1 MSTIE
6 SIGLQEKVVSGVK
19 NRPSRSTDGEY
30 SIDLLGVLRRRFPI
44 ILASTVLGGAAGAAY
59 FMLAPASFQSNSQIL
74 LMQNDS
80 GAMVSNV
87 KNAEQSISED
97 LLATHMSLIQSSK
110 ILLSALKTEVPAEYT
125 RSALADDGSQ
135 PETAEEA
142 EEANTQVQAEAHV
155 ESQAKAQTE
164 AQTASH
170 EETSE
175 PMTLG
180 KLPSILN
187 KLNADE
193 TVVKYI
199 QDHLYVTRGGQGQAK
214 DARILSVGFR
224 HSNPEEARL
233 VVNAIVKEYT
243 SYVQTK
249 FKDINR
255 EAVDLIQKAREELQ
269 TEIED
274 RYDEYREFRLKAPIL
289 PGSASETNV
298 FAVRYEE
305 LSNEISRLNL
315 KIDESTGRLELV
327 KERLKELESVPNTLD
342 IEKLAL
348 IDLENAQ
355 RLGILVTVERGEA
368 QTASFQALQP
378 ERMAGATAEYS
389 SLLLLKAELRKSQ
402 KDLGEQHPK
411 VLSLRAQIQEMEDY
425 KSKKDS
431 VLGVNTEAPQLTP
444 DDVMK
449 AYLRLLQS
457 DLDALVR
464 NRTDVEVRLLEA
476 EEQAKGLVDYEL
488 QNEEFSRSLT
498 RQEDLFDSVVTR
510 LRDINMK
517 QESSSLILEVIQDA
531 ELGEKVSPKLPIAGA
546 IAIAMTLLF
555 SGGGV
560 LAAEFVDKRVHS
572 SEEIEEHLGTSVLSH
587 IVDFGADTET
597 RKSVKSRFIAGMNL
611 APRVLTYHLPGCRAS
626 ESYRTVRAEL
636 IFQTSNQRS
645 VIAVTS
651 PNQGDGK
658 STTTVNLAVSIARA
672 GKSVLL
678 LEADMRRPSLSNLVA
693 ITAKAALSD
702 YLQGKCEL
710 DSTITKVMDGLS
722 VIAGGNS
729 SDNASELLSGAKFA
743 DLLMNLRKQYDF
755 VLVDCPPML
764 PVSDPTIVAP
774 MVDGVILVVSS
785 KQNSVN
791 DLKECRRI
799 LESKNAKVCGAI
811 VNRVAAS
818 SSSGYYYGSYTQNAH
833 YSPTT

>member
-6 SIGLQEKVVSGVK
+6 SIGFQEKVVGSAK
-19 NRPSRSTDGEY
+19 QRPSRSTDGEY
-30 SIDLLGVLRRRFPI
+30 SLDLLGVLRRRFPI

-59 FMLAPASFQSNSQIL
+59 FMLAPALFQSNCQIL

-87 KNAEQSISED
+87 KNGEQSISED

-110 ILLSALKTEVPAEYT
+110 ILLSALQTEVPAEHI
-125 RSALADDGSQ
+125 RLNVVDNGSQ
-135 PETAEEA
+135 SSSAPESEETNPEDQSEHQGQA
-142 EEANTQVQAEAHV
+142 TVEVQGEPI
-155 ESQAKAQTE
+155 SQAPSQ
-164 AQTASH
+164 
-170 EETSE
+170 

-180 KLPSILN
+180 NLPSILD
-187 KLNADE
+187 KLDADE
-193 TVVKYI
+193 SVVKYI
-199 QDHLYVTRGGQGQAK
+199 QDHLYVTRGGEGRAR

-224 HSNPEEARL
+224 HSNPEEAAL

-269 TEIED
+269 TEIDD
-274 RYDEYREFRLKAPIL
+274 RYEDYREFRLKAPIL
-289 PGSASETNV
+289 PGSASDTNV
-298 FAVRYEE
+298 FATRYEE

-327 KERLKELESVPNTLD
+327 KDRLKELGAVPNTLD

-355 RLGILVTVERGEA
+355 RLGILVTVERGES
-368 QTASFQALQP
+368 QTAAFQALQP

-389 SLLLLKAELRKSQ
+389 SMLQLKAELRKSQ

-425 KSKKDS
+425 KSKKES
-431 VLGVNTEAPQLTP
+431 LLGVNTETPQLTP

-449 AYLRLLQS
+449 AYIRLLQS
-457 DLDALVR
+457 DLDALIR
-464 NRTDVEVRLLEA
+464 NRTDVEARLLEA
-476 EEQAKGLVDYEL
+476 EQQAKGLVDYEL
-488 QNEEFSRSLT
+488 QNEEYSRGLR
-498 RQEDLFDSVVTR
+498 RQEDLFDSVVAR

-517 QESSSLILEVIQDA
+517 QESSSLIIEVIQDA
-531 ELGEKVSPKLPIAGA
+531 EVGEKVSPKLSIAGA

-560 LAAEFVDKRVHS
+560 LASEFVDKRVHS
-572 SEEIEEHLGTSVLSH
+572 SDEIEEHLGTNVLAH

-597 RKSVKSRFIAGMNL
+597 RKCVKTKFKAGMNL
-611 APRVLTYHLPGCRAS
+611 SPRVLAWHLPGCRAS

-636 IFQTSNQRS
+636 IFQTSNRRS

-678 LEADMRRPSLSNLVA
+678 LEADMRRPSLCTLIEV
-693 ITAKAALSD
+693 TAQANLSD
-702 YLQGKCEL
+702 YLQGKSDL
-710 DSTITKVMDGLS
+710 NSTITKVIDGLD

-729 SDNASELLSGAKFA
+729 SDNASELLSSDKFA
-743 DLLMNLRKQYDF
+743 DLLTNLRQQYDF

-764 PVSDPTIVAP
+764 PVSDPAIVAP
-774 MVDGVILVVSS
+774 MVDGVVLVVSS
-785 KQNSVN
+785 KQNN
-791 DLKECRRI
+791 INELKECRRI
-799 LESKNAKVCGAI
+799 LDSKNANVFGVV
-811 VNRVAAS
+811 VNRVTAS
-818 SSSGYYYGSYTQNAH
+818 SSSGYYYGSYTHNAS